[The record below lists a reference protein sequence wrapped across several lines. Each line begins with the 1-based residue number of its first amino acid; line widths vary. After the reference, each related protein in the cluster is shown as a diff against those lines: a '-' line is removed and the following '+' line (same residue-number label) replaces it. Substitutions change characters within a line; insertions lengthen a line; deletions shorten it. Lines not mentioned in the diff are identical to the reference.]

1 MKILIVEDDQIL
13 SRNIGEALRADGY
26 VPEMVYDGLIAER
39 MFRRTGYDC
48 IVLDVNI
55 PGRNG
60 FDLCRIIREHDPF
73 VPIIMLTA
81 FGELEDKIEG
91 FECGADDY
99 LTKPFYM
106 RELIL
111 RIRSL
116 LKRAE
121 NKGSAEKQPVLSAD
135 DIILDKAGKKVSRQ
149 GREIRLTPREYQI
162 LLKLMEKNGEIVS
175 KAELIKSI
183 WGSSFAANT
192 NTIEVYINFL
202 RNKID
207 KPFDKNT
214 IRTRIGYGY
223 YLEVNE
229 DKE

>member
-13 SRNIGEALRADGY
+13 SRNIGEALRSEGY

-39 MFRRTGYDC
+39 MFRRNGYDC

-60 FDLCRIIREHDPF
+60 FDLCRIIREEDALI
-73 VPIIMLTA
+73 PIIMLTA
-81 FGELEDKIEG
+81 FGELEDKVEG

-111 RIRSL
+111 RIGSL

-121 NKGSAEKQPVLSAD
+121 NRSGSQSEAIMNAGGIV
-135 DIILDKAGKKVSRQ
+135 LDKAHKKVSRQ
-149 GREIRLTPREYQI
+149 GKDIQLTPREYQI
-162 LLKLMEKNGEIVS
+162 LLQLMEKNGEIVS
-175 KAELIKSI
+175 KADLIKNI
-183 WGSSFAANT
+183 WGSAFAANT

-207 KPFDKNT
+207 KPFNKNT